1 MKLYYFDTLKA
12 LRDGRVKLRCI
23 MGCSV
28 LKRQL
33 SGKRSIV
40 SLVLLNM
47 FHPLSLMNFDDDNH
61 HININEINAL
71 KTEENHVG
79 ILHFNIASSN
89 KYIDGLSN
97 L

>member
-1 MKLYYFDTLKA
+1 
-12 LRDGRVKLRCI
+12 
-23 MGCSV
+23 
-28 LKRQL
+28 
-33 SGKRSIV
+33 
-40 SLVLLNM
+40 
-47 FHPLSLMNFDDDNH
+47 MNFDDDNH

-79 ILHFNIASSN
+79 ILHFNIASLN

>member
-1 MKLYYFDTLKA
+1 
-12 LRDGRVKLRCI
+12 
-23 MGCSV
+23 
-28 LKRQL
+28 
-33 SGKRSIV
+33 
-40 SLVLLNM
+40 
-47 FHPLSLMNFDDDNH
+47 MNFDDDNH

-79 ILHFNIASSN
+79 ILHFNITSLN